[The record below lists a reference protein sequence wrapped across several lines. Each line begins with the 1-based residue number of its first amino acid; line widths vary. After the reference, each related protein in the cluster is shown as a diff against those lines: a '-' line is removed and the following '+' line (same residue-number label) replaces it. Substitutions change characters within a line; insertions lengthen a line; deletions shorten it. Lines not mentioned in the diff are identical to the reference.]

1 MNFKVNI
8 LVQRVYSFTVSKKQ
22 LFSNKIF
29 ISEVQMKVQLFFS
42 QLTAKCWQL
51 YIYDVILYYLF
62 LQQVGFFLCYSKITN
77 DLYTLFICHKP
88 FQGHAWL
95 HKTTDMFL
103 DFKLLTQSILFRH
116 IFNSKSYKIQRRIEY
131 WKRLICANNKWIMP
145 IVKDFYDL
153 ELPRKWI
160 NLKSYM

>member
-51 YIYDVILYYLF
+51 YIYYVILYYLF

-77 DLYTLFICHKP
+77 DL
-88 FQGHAWL
+88 
-95 HKTTDMFL
+95 
-103 DFKLLTQSILFRH
+103 
-116 IFNSKSYKIQRRIEY
+116 
-131 WKRLICANNKWIMP
+131 
-145 IVKDFYDL
+145 
-153 ELPRKWI
+153 
-160 NLKSYM
+160 